1 MPVEKDGNMIF
12 IDIRS
17 LLLDGIDASIKK
29 KKFV

>member
-1 MPVEKDGNMIF
+1 MPVEKDGSMIF

-29 KKFV
+29 KKIV